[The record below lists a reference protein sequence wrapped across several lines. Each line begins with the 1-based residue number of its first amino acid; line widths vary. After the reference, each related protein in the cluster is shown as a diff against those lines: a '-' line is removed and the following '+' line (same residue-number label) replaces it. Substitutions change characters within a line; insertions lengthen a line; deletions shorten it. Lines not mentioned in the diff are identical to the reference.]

1 MNDQLVIIVIP
12 LILGLNVPYVYDVI
26 DRKDK
31 QYTIEL
37 LQAELDDDKQRDFRS
52 FRFTYEQYIIP
63 RSICDIL
70 DDSLYDRER
79 FIIYD
84 YGYVI
89 FIDKGNNTVCE
100 ILQDIT
106 VAWR

>member
-37 LQAELDDDKQRDFRS
+37 LQAELDDDDKQRDFRS
-52 FRFTYEQYIIP
+52 FRFTYERFTITLFRNNRRRLFQII
-63 RSICDIL
+63 IL
-70 DDSLYDRER
+70 AGCFTTKSQIGL
-79 FIIYD
+79 FS
-84 YGYVI
+84 
-89 FIDKGNNTVCE
+89 
-100 ILQDIT
+100 
-106 VAWR
+106 A